1 MKSARR
7 TSTSKLRF
15 QFLSV
20 LAVVFSAAIGTVTAR
35 AQVTTVPPY
44 TVSVFA
50 TSMKPNY
57 YQPDSIAV
65 WNDKVFIGYGNNAKP
80 DGSFGS
86 STIVEYAMDG
96 SVIQTFKVKG
106 HNDGLK
112 VDPKRNLV
120 WILQNED
127 AKPNLVILDPRN
139 GRMKKYTFAK
149 PAHGGG
155 YDDIAFQGDDVY
167 ISASNPANNPNT
179 QPAIVKAKLRGHS
192 VDVTPILLGNA
203 FATDVTTGQQV
214 QLNLQDPDSLTFDAT
229 GDLVLDS
236 QADAEL
242 IILHHPGASDQSVFH
257 LALTSSGSG
266 VQVDDTIFPAASQGV
281 FLVSDRDG
289 ETVYSVTAPF
299 FGPDPFSAAPT
310 FVGQLN
316 LSTGVL
322 TPVVSGLVSAHGM
335 TFIPAP

>member
-1 MKSARR
+1 MKSLRR
-7 TSTSKLRF
+7 ITTLNFSSH
-15 QFLSV
+15 FLTVFAV
-20 LAVVFSAAIGTVTAR
+20 LFSAMVSTAR
-35 AQVTTVPPY
+35 AQVTAVPPY
-44 TVSVFA
+44 SASTFA
-50 TSMKPNY
+50 TSMKPHY
-57 YQPDSIAV
+57 YQPDSIAI
-65 WNDKVFIGYGNNAKP
+65 WNDRVFIGYGNNAKP

-112 VDPKRNLV
+112 VDPKTNLV
-120 WILQNED
+120 WALQNED
-127 AKPNLVILDPRN
+127 ARPNLVILDPKN
-139 GRMKKYTFAK
+139 GRTKKYTFAK

-155 YDDIAFQGDDVY
+155 YDDIVFSGDDVY

-179 QPAIVKAKLRGHS
+179 KQAIIKATLKGHS
-192 VDVTPILLGNA
+192 VIVTPVLLGDA
-203 FATDVTTGQQV
+203 MATDVTTGKQV
-214 QLNLQDPDSLTFDAT
+214 QLNLQDPDSMRLDAA

-242 IILHHPGASDQSVFH
+242 IVLRHPGTHDQKVFRVP
-257 LALTSSGSG
+257 LTSGG
-266 VQVDDTIFPAASQGV
+266 TAVQVDDSVFPATSEGV
-281 FLVSDRDG
+281 ILVADRDG

-299 FGPDPFSAAPT
+299 FGPDPYSAAPT

-322 TPVVSGLVSAHGM
+322 TPVVTGTVSAHGM
-335 TFIPAP
+335 YFIPIP

>member
-7 TSTSKLRF
+7 NSIGKFHF
-15 QFLSV
+15 QLF
-20 LAVVFSAAIGTVTAR
+20 AVFTIFFAVAAGTVTAS
-35 AQVTTVPPY
+35 AQVTAVPPY

-50 TSMKPNY
+50 KSMKPHY

-65 WNDKVFIGYGNNAKP
+65 WSNTVFIGYGNNAKP
-80 DGSFGS
+80 DGTFGH
-86 STIVEYAMDG
+86 STIVQYAMDG
-96 SVIQTFKVKG
+96 SVMQIYEVKG
-106 HNDGLK
+106 HNDGIK
-112 VDPKRNLV
+112 VDPQTNLV
-120 WILQNED
+120 WLLQNED
-127 AKPNLVILDPRN
+127 ANPNLVILDPKN
-139 GRMKKYTFAK
+139 GNMKKYTFAK

-155 YDDIAFQGDDVY
+155 YDDMAFGGRDVF
-167 ISASNPANNPNT
+167 ISCSNPANNPNT
-179 QPAIVKAKLRGHS
+179 KQAIVKAKLQGHS
-192 VDVTPILLGNA
+192 VVVTPILLGND
-203 FATDVTTGQQV
+203 FATSITTGQQV
-214 QLNLQDPDSLTFDAT
+214 QLNLQDPDSMTFDTA

-242 IILHHPGASDQSVFH
+242 IILHHPGAKDQSVFQ
-257 LALTSSGSG
+257 LPLTSGGSS
-266 VQVDDTIFPAASQGV
+266 VQIDDTIFPAVSQGL

-322 TPVVSGLVSAHGM
+322 SPVVMGTVNSHGM
-335 TFIPAP
+335 TFIPAQ